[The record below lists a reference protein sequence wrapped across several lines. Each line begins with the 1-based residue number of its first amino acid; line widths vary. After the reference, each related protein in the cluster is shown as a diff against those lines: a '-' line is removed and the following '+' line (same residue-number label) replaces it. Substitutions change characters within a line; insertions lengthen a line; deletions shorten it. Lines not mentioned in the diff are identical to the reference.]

1 MNSQNWK
8 SDIAWESSTHRGTI
22 RQITLGGLGLFG
34 FATVGTNK
42 RDGIKTMLLK
52 APTLAELRTK
62 LAGAF
67 PQDYREVPAG
77 ENEADVAEREQL
89 QAMIDADE
97 LPTGLRGRAA
107 QLGLAKTTP
116 SGTAPGSA
124 GPTFTATDDAV
135 FIAWMAREPQREF
148 FSGSHPRRKQHNMEQ
163 VVRYVAAH
171 RDAPLTLPK
180 LDHAFAAL
188 DAMQCIQREAVIH
201 RAIGPNIGGHAKTY
215 DPARD
220 PSLAAPRRYTEAAL
234 LEASKKFPMG
244 MTITLDRAVGV
255 LGDEALARAVCD
267 YWTNRKV

>member
-1 MNSQNWK
+1 MNSQHWI
-8 SDIAWESSTHRGTI
+8 SDINWESSTHRGTI

-34 FATVGTNK
+34 FATVGTSK
-42 RDGIKTMLLK
+42 RDGTKTKPLK

-77 ENEADVAEREQL
+77 QRQADAAEREQL

-97 LPTGLRGRAA
+97 LPVGLRGRAA
-107 QLGLAKTTP
+107 TLGLRAAP
-116 SGTAPGSA
+116 NGTAPETA

-148 FSGSHPRRKQHNMEQ
+148 FSGSFPRRKEHNMEQ
-163 VVRYVAAH
+163 VVRYAAAH
-171 RDAPLTLPK
+171 RDAPMTLPK
-180 LDHAFAAL
+180 LDRAFAAL

-201 RAIGPNIGGHAKTY
+201 RATGPNIGGRAHTY

-220 PSLAAPRRYTEAAL
+220 PSLAARRFTEAEL
-234 LEASKKFPMG
+234 LEASKRFPMG
-244 MTITLDRAVGV
+244 MTITLARAVEV
-255 LGDEALARAVCD
+255 LGNEALARAVCD
-267 YWTNRKV
+267 YWANRKR